1 MKRII
6 LPTDFSENA
15 FNAIRY
21 AVRLFEKE
29 TCTFYLLN
37 TFTPSAFYVG
47 MNTINTYSALQ
58 LEEIASKNSQ
68 RGLDEVEKEI
78 KENFSNPKHIFV
90 KLAAFNL
97 LASEIINLTDTYDID
112 LVVMGTKGATGAKE
126 VFLGTQT
133 MYTIK
138 KVKCP
143 VIAVPSDFHYEVP
156 KEILFATDF
165 KFNQENKYLSLVKEL
180 ACNHIAR
187 VNILNAYY
195 GEPLSE
201 AQEADKDFLD
211 SYFESTAHIFHTAE
225 GVDVIGAVDEFQIKH
240 KINFLV
246 MIHNRHSFFENL
258 LFRPVINQLVHHA
271 QVPFLVIPSEKRIKS

>member
-21 AVRLFEKE
+21 ALRLFEKE
-29 TCTFYLLN
+29 LCTFYLLN
-37 TFTPSAFYVG
+37 TFTPAAYYVG
-47 MNTINTYSALQ
+47 INAVSTYSALQ
-58 LEEIASKNSQ
+58 LEQMASKNA
-68 RGLDEVEKEI
+68 RIGLDTVEDRINE
-78 KENFSNPKHIFV
+78 EFTNPKHIFV

-97 LASEIINLTDTYDID
+97 LTSEIISLVESHDID
-112 LVVMGTKGATGAKE
+112 MVVMGTKGATGAKE
-126 VFLGTQT
+126 VFMGTQT

-143 VIAVPSDFHYEVP
+143 VIAVPSDFHYEIP
-156 KEILFATDF
+156 KEILFSTDF
-165 KFNQENKYLSLVKEL
+165 KFDPENRFLPIVRDISEQ
-180 ACNHIAR
+180 HTAR

-195 GEPLSE
+195 GEPLNDT
-201 AQEADKDFLD
+201 QNGNKDFLD
-211 SYFESTAHIFHTAE
+211 SYFQSTAHIFHISE
-225 GVDVIGAVDEFQIKH
+225 GVDVIEAVEEFQIKH

-258 LFRPVINQLVHHA
+258 LFVPVINQIAYHTH
-271 QVPFLVIPSEKRIKS
+271 VPFLVIPSEERMKI